1 MSRVCEISGKK
12 TAFGGSH
19 THRRGKSGGGG
30 IWSKKAPNTKRKWYP
45 NLRTVKVQDS
55 QTGQTKRIKISMKIY
70 KKMRNVQEGK

>member
-12 TAFGGSH
+12 TSFGGSH

-45 NLRTVKVQDS
+45 NLRSVKVLDV
-55 QTGQTKRIKISMKIY
+55 QTGQRKRIKISMKEY
-70 KKMRNVQEGK
+70 KRLRKDQE